1 MDRRSML
8 QGGGAL
14 AVGGVMGYALPGR
27 AEGRAVSTPFEVAR
41 PTVPIVGSDDRFP
54 VRRIYCIGRNYAAHA
69 IEMGS
74 DPTREPPF
82 FFQKPTDAV
91 QVVPVGETA
100 DHPYPPLT
108 EDYHHEIE
116 LVVALHRGGRDIP
129 VEEALDHVFG
139 YTVGLDMTRRDLQAA
154 MKAEAKP
161 WEVGKSFDRSAPMG
175 PIHPVESV
183 GHFREGA
190 IRLSVNGTVRQD
202 ADLSQ
207 MIWNVAEQISQL
219 SRANELMPG
228 DVIFSGTPENV
239 GPVVPGDVMTGHIE
253 GLPELSVRVV
263 APVA

>member
-1 MDRRSML
+1 MDRRSIL

-14 AVGGVMGYALPGR
+14 AVGGIVGYAIPGR
-27 AEGRAVSTPFEVAR
+27 AAAGPASALFEVAR
-41 PTVPIVGSDDRFP
+41 TTVPVAGSRDVFP

-108 EDYHHEIE
+108 GNYHHEVE

-129 VEEALDHVFG
+129 VERALDHVFG
-139 YTVGLDMTRRDLQAA
+139 YTVGLDMTRRDLQEA

-183 GHFREGA
+183 GHFTRGS
-190 IRLSVNGTVRQD
+190 IRLSVNGEVRQD
-202 ADLSQ
+202 ADLAQ

-219 SRANELMPG
+219 SRANELVPG

-239 GPVVPGDVMTGHIE
+239 GPVVPGDVMVARIE

-263 APVA
+263 